1 MDIATTPAIERI
13 ARVLAG
19 EHLSSN
25 ADGEQRHAGPEV
37 DAIWRDFV
45 EQAIAVLKTLREP
58 DEAMERAGDVAM
70 WQRMIEAALDGAGDH
85 HGEGEPIE
93 PEPAALHDG
102 P

>member
-25 ADGEQRHAGPEV
+25 AEGEQRHAGPEV
-37 DAIWRDFV
+37 DAIWRDFTD
-45 EQAIAVLKTLREP
+45 QAIAVLKTLREP
-58 DEAMERAGDVAM
+58 DEAMERAGDVAV
-70 WQRMIEAALDGAGDH
+70 WQRMIEAALDGAGNQA
-85 HGEGEPIE
+85 GEPIA
-93 PEPAALHDG
+93 PEPAVLHDG

>member
-19 EHLSSN
+19 EHLSAN
-25 ADGEQRHAGPEV
+25 AQGEERHAGPEV
-37 DAIWRDFV
+37 DATWCDFV
-45 EQAIAVLKTLREP
+45 EQAVAVLKTLRDP
-58 DEAMERAGDVAM
+58 DEAMERAGDVAV
-70 WQRMIEAALDGAGDH
+70 WQRMIEAALEGAGDQ
-85 HGEGEPIE
+85 GEGAIE

>member
-25 ADGEQRHAGPEV
+25 AQGEQRHAGPEV
-37 DAIWRDFV
+37 DETWRDFV

-58 DEAMERAGDVAM
+58 DQAMERAGDVAV
-70 WQRMIEAALDGAGDH
+70 WQRMIEAALDGAGDRRSDR
-85 HGEGEPIE
+85 EPIE
-93 PEPAALHDG
+93 PEPQALHDG

>member
-25 ADGEQRHAGPEV
+25 AEGAQRHAGPEV
-37 DAIWRDFV
+37 DAIWRDFTD
-45 EQAIAVLKTLREP
+45 QAIAVLKTLREP
-58 DEAMERAGDVAM
+58 DEAMERAGDVAV
-70 WQRMIEAALDGAGDH
+70 WQRMIEAALDGAGGRTD
-85 HGEGEPIE
+85 EPIE
-93 PEPAALHDG
+93 PEPATLHDG